1 MIKSIFLISGGKVI
15 GSPVLG
21 IVIPGVVFLVS
32 IIATLLLYRHFSKR
46 S

>member
-1 MIKSIFLISGGKVI
+1 MVKSILLLSGSKVI

-21 IVIPGVVFLVS
+21 IVIPGIVFLFS
-32 IIATLLLYRHFSKR
+32 IVATLLLYRHFSKR